1 MSGYAI
7 FAVPVFMG
15 VGLFFTIHRMFKTR
29 NIATSI
35 WTRKCDSCGDVER
48 VVVLDEDYAK
58 AIKALRVLEE
68 THKCSGGEE

>member
-1 MSGYAI
+1 MSGYVI
-7 FAVPVFMG
+7 FAVPVFMA
-15 VGLFFTIHRMFKTR
+15 VGIGFTIHRMFKTR

-35 WTRKCDSCGDVER
+35 WTRKCDLCGDVER

-68 THKCSGGEE
+68 THECSGGKE